1 MSPLTQTRNEDGSY
15 NLIIPGEAVNVKNA
29 IIVKG
34 SKFIYDG
41 TNTKI
46 PVLEVTADTIFLY
59 QNHVAPNATYTSVT
73 GYENVPA
80 TLIATDIQY
89 IVKGGKVA
97 SVKVVKHGETA
108 MLVGAA
114 EKKLAKQIV
123 ANNGTEGVNAVTGAS
138 NSSKGII
145 AAVNQALAKAK

>member
-1 MSPLTQTRNEDGSY
+1 MIKQVIVAAAAAMLCAG
-15 NLIIPGEAVNVKNA
+15 VNAASTYEGQGQGNA
-29 IIVKG
+29 SQITVQ
-34 SKFIYDG
+34 
-41 TNTKI
+41 
-46 PVLEVTADTIFLY
+46 V
-59 QNHVAPNATYTSVT
+59 Q
-73 GYENVPA
+73 
-80 TLIATDIQY
+80 
-89 IVKGGKVA
+89 VKGGKVA

>member
-1 MSPLTQTRNEDGSY
+1 MIFPCFCVSLRKISSKNPENCSFCQVREVQEFFIDYIALSPFLAS
-15 NLIIPGEAVNVKNA
+15 VNN
-29 IIVKG
+29 
-34 SKFIYDG
+34 
-41 TNTKI
+41 
-46 PVLEVTADTIFLY
+46 PR
-59 QNHVAPNATYTSVT
+59 P
-73 GYENVPA
+73 YEHSFSQITV
-80 TLIATDIQY
+80 QVQ
-89 IVKGGKVA
+89 VKGGKVA

>member
-1 MSPLTQTRNEDGSY
+1 MIKQVIVAAAAAMLCAGVNAASY
-15 NLIIPGEAVNVKNA
+15 K
-29 IIVKG
+29 
-34 SKFIYDG
+34 DG
-41 TNTKI
+41 TY
-46 PVLEVTADTIFLY
+46 EG
-59 QNHVAPNATYTSVT
+59 QGQGNASQITVQ
-73 GYENVPA
+73 V
-80 TLIATDIQY
+80 Q
-89 IVKGGKVA
+89 VKGGKVA

-108 MLVGAA
+108 VLVGAA